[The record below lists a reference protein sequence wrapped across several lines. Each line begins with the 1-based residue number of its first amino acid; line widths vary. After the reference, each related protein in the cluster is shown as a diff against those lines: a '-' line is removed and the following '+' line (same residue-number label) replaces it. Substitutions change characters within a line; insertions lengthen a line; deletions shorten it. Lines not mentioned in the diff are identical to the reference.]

1 MVCIVV
7 RVAVRP
13 KADRCELDE
22 NKIGAPDA
30 SRADESMTVNLDIH
44 ESVYRERLLEHLLI
58 GDLLKHSW
66 LHAGATL
73 EVSQPSI
80 DRSGHDVVLE
90 ANGVTRHVQL
100 KTSSHAAAT
109 TTQKIHVGLS
119 SKPSGCVIWT
129 RFNSENMIL
138 GPFLFFGGEPGA
150 PLPSLAEFRIAK
162 HTKGNADGVKK
173 ERPNLRVVSIS
184 KFRKI
189 TDVQALYVALFGT
202 GHGVSTLGGQSN

>member
-1 MVCIVV
+1 MLRIVV
-7 RVAVRP
+7 PLRRTIVS
-13 KADRCELDE
+13 
-22 NKIGAPDA
+22 I
-30 SRADESMTVNLDIH
+30 NLDIH
-44 ESVYRERLLEHLLI
+44 QSVYRERLLEHLLI

-100 KTSSHAAAT
+100 KSSSRSAT
-109 TTQKIHVGLS
+109 TAVQKVHVGLA

-129 RFNSENMIL
+129 RFDRDSMTL

-150 PLPSLAEFRIAK
+150 ALPSLADFRIAK
-162 HTKGNADGVKK
+162 HTKGDAEGVKK

-184 KFRKI
+184 KFQPVADI
-189 TDVQALYVALFGT
+189 QALYAALFGT
-202 GHGVSTLGGQSN
+202 GHAIKLQS